1 MEKEEIY
8 IRELAALL
16 ACEFRP
22 SHNSG
27 PPVTLGPPAAVD
39 EALGS
44 VGVPAL
50 PVSRHRMF
58 GGCCVQ
64 SRAGVARRMASRGS
78 DPVSPVIMNS
88 QLITWSG
95 IQSVLS

>member
-1 MEKEEIY
+1 MEKEKIS

-27 PPVTLGPPAAVD
+27 PPLALGLPAAVD
-39 EALGS
+39 EALGGG
-44 VGVPAL
+44 GVPAL

-64 SRAGVARRMASRGS
+64 SRAGVARCMALWGS
-78 DPVSPVIMNS
+78 DPVSLVTMYS

-95 IQSVLS
+95 IRSVLS